1 MPRKP
6 RFILPGQPLHVTI
19 RGVNR
24 EPIFYSDV
32 DYRYYLGRLKEAI
45 ERHDCAL
52 HAYVL
57 MTNHVHLL
65 LTPSTEHG
73 IAKSIQMLGRYYVQY
88 FNEKY
93 GRTGTLW
100 EGRYKSTLVDSEEY
114 LLICHRYIE
123 LNPVRANMV
132 DHPAEYPWSSY
143 RCNAIGQPDPLINNH
158 ERYKEMGNTDD
169 ERRRSYRALFDI
181 YVTDKQLNEIRQ
193 AANREWV
200 LGSDRFKA
208 KIEQELQ
215 RRVSPLPRGGD
226 RKSISFRN
234 RHQINRN

>member
-6 RFILPGQPLHVTI
+6 RFILPGQPQHVII

-24 EPIFYSDV
+24 EPIFYDDA
-32 DYRYYLGRLKEAI
+32 DYRYYLARLKQAI
-45 ERHDCAL
+45 VRHDCAL

-65 LTPSTEHG
+65 LTPSTEYG
-73 IAKSIQMLGRYYVQY
+73 IGKSIQMLGRYYVQY

-123 LNPVRANMV
+123 LNPVRADMV
-132 DHPAEYPWSSY
+132 DHPTDYPWSSY
-143 RCNAIGQPDPLINNH
+143 RCNAIGQPDPLIINH
-158 ERYKEMGNTDD
+158 DRYQEMGSTDD
-169 ERRRSYRALFDI
+169 ERRQAYRALFDS
-181 YVTDKQLNEIRQ
+181 YVTDKQLDEIRQ

-208 KIEQELQ
+208 KIEQQLQ

-226 RKSISFRN
+226 RKSRQFKS
-234 RHQINRN
+234 Q